1 MGENKDEGIDVKKIL
16 DELQEK
22 LHEKGYREYTVIEL
36 WHSGTLETIAKQ
48 YGFTVPDELPEPDVN
63 PYKKATSLFKMA
75 LLPFMV
81 QS

>member
-1 MGENKDEGIDVKKIL
+1 MDEKQNQEVDVKQIL

-22 LHEKGYREYTVIEL
+22 FNEKGYREFTVIEL
-36 WHSGTLETIAKQ
+36 WHSGTLETMAKQ
-48 YGFTVPDELPEPDVN
+48 YGITVPVELPESDSN